1 MNELVNINNYEEF
14 KSALDIE
21 LKNQAEG
28 FVRTGYLLK
37 KARDTEILKE
47 SGYTSVAE
55 FAKAEY
61 GLNKDTV
68 SRYIAINDRYAVD
81 GYSDKLQEKYQGY
94 GIAKLQEMLT
104 LSDDVVDMLSPEL
117 SRREIQDVKREIAEE
132 EKISDIEVMIEQQ
145 EVDEKDKTILQRVM
159 YQYFYENREKFVEL
173 SEVIEGKLEADAAV
187 NKILDVIIPAGIGP
201 VFVRIKGMGKMM
213 LSFHNADHDIEMLN
227 VRNREKEIVTWQ
239 KLIETIK
246 LPFPA
251 TKEAWEHLY
260 DEPYEVKK
268 EEKEEPVK
276 KIQPAPEKVEVEE
289 ETKGEKNE
297 EGFAKFGRTAES
309 TADALVEF
317 GKRAREKSEVAPV
330 QPTHST
336 ECDTEIIDNKE
347 PIMNEPVTPD
357 TEAEESTD
365 AAVEKVQAEIVT
377 DPRKEEVKGL
387 VRELSNSVNEERY
400 TETISIAHTI
410 ASKVAQILVIERN
423 REDNNY

>member
-1 MNELVNINNYEEF
+1 MNELININTYNEF
-14 KSALDIE
+14 KSALDTE
-21 LKNQAEG
+21 LQNQAEG

-37 KARDTEILKE
+37 KARDTEILRE

-61 GLNKDTV
+61 GLSKDIV

-81 GYSDKLQEKYQGY
+81 GYSDQLQEKYQGY

-117 SRREIQDVKREIAEE
+117 SRREIQDVKKEIAEE

-145 EVDEKDKTILQRVM
+145 EVVAKDKTILQRVM
-159 YQYFYENREKFVEL
+159 YQYFYENRDKFIEL
-173 SEVIEGKLEADAAV
+173 SEVIEGNLETDAAV
-187 NKILDVIIPAGIGP
+187 NRILDVIIPAGIGP
-201 VFVRIKGMGKMM
+201 IFVRIKGMGKMM

-227 VRNREKEIVTWQ
+227 VRNGDKETVTWQ

-260 DEPYEVKK
+260 DEPYEIKK
-268 EEKEEPVK
+268 EEKEEPVE

-289 ETKGEKNE
+289 ETKEEKNE

-330 QPTHST
+330 QQEEEQPVM
-336 ECDTEIIDNKE
+336 KE
-347 PIMNEPVTPD
+347 PVED
-357 TEAEESTD
+357 EEKVETT
-365 AAVEKVQAEIVT
+365 AAVEKVEAEVVA

-387 VRELSNSVNEERY
+387 VRELSDSVNEERY
-400 TETISIAHTI
+400 SETISIAHTI

-423 REDNNY
+423 KEDSNY

>member
-1 MNELVNINNYEEF
+1 MQELMRIDTYTEL
-14 KSALDIE
+14 KSALDTE

-37 KARDTEILKE
+37 KARDTEILRE

-104 LSDDVVDMLSPEL
+104 LSDDVVDLLSPEM
-117 SRREIQDVKREIAEE
+117 SKREIQDVKREIAEE

-145 EVDEKDKTILQRVM
+145 EAGSQDKTILQRVM
-159 YQYFYENREKFVEL
+159 YQYFYYQREKFIEL
-173 SEVIEGKLEADAAV
+173 AEVIEGKIEGDAAV
-187 NKILDVIIPAGIGP
+187 NKILDAIIPSGIGP
-201 VFVRIKGMGKMM
+201 IFVRIKGVGKMM
-213 LSFHNADHDIEMLN
+213 LSFHNADNDIEMLN
-227 VRNREKEIVTWQ
+227 VRSGEQETVTWDR
-239 KLIETIK
+239 LIETIK

-251 TKEAWEHLY
+251 TKESWEHLY
-260 DEPYEVKK
+260 DEEF
-268 EEKEEPVK
+268 
-276 KIQPAPEKVEVEE
+276 EKVESVNQTEPEQIKEE
-289 ETKGEKNE
+289 SKQTEVKETLTEHKEPEMIETQEIKG
-297 EGFAKFGRTAES
+297 
-309 TADALVEF
+309 
-317 GKRAREKSEVAPV
+317 VAPV

-336 ECDTEIIDNKE
+336 ERDMEIIDNKE

-365 AAVEKVQAEIVT
+365 AAVEKVEAEIVT

-387 VRELSNSVNEERY
+387 VRELSDSVNEERY
-400 TETISIAHTI
+400 SETISIAHTI

-423 REDNNY
+423 KENSNY

>member
-1 MNELVNINNYEEF
+1 MQELMRIDTYTEF
-14 KSALDIE
+14 KSALDTE

-37 KARDTEILKE
+37 KARDTEILRE

-104 LSDDVVDMLSPEL
+104 LSDDVVDLLSPEM
-117 SRREIQDVKREIAEE
+117 SKREIQDVKREIAEE

-145 EVDEKDKTILQRVM
+145 EAGSQDKTILQRVM
-159 YQYFYENREKFVEL
+159 YQYFYYQREKFIEL
-173 SEVIEGKLEADAAV
+173 AEVIEGKIEGDAAV
-187 NKILDVIIPAGIGP
+187 NKILDAIIPSGIGP
-201 VFVRIKGMGKMM
+201 IFLRIKGVGKMM
-213 LSFHNADHDIEMLN
+213 LSFHNADNDIEMLN
-227 VRNREKEIVTWQ
+227 VRSGEQETVTWDR
-239 KLIETIK
+239 LIETIK

-251 TKEAWEHLY
+251 TKESWEHLY
-260 DEPYEVKK
+260 DEEF
-268 EEKEEPVK
+268 
-276 KIQPAPEKVEVEE
+276 EKVESVNQTEPEQIKEE
-289 ETKGEKNE
+289 SKQTEVKETLTEHKEPEMIETQEIKG
-297 EGFAKFGRTAES
+297 
-309 TADALVEF
+309 
-317 GKRAREKSEVAPV
+317 VAPV

-336 ECDTEIIDNKE
+336 ERDMEIIDNKE

-365 AAVEKVQAEIVT
+365 AAVEKVEAEIVT

-387 VRELSNSVNEERY
+387 VRELSDSVNEERY
-400 TETISIAHTI
+400 SETISIAHTI

-423 REDNNY
+423 KENSNY

>member
-1 MNELVNINNYEEF
+1 MNELVNINNYKEF
-14 KSALDIE
+14 KSALDVE

-37 KARDTEILKE
+37 KARDTEILRE

-61 GLNKDTV
+61 GLSKDIV

-104 LSDDVVDMLSPEL
+104 LSDDVVDLLSPEM
-117 SRREIQDVKREIAEE
+117 SKREIQDVKREIAEE

-145 EVDEKDKTILQRVM
+145 EAGSQDKTILQRVM
-159 YQYFYENREKFVEL
+159 YQYFYYQREKFIEL
-173 SEVIEGKLEADAAV
+173 AEVIEGKIEGDAAV
-187 NKILDVIIPAGIGP
+187 NKILDAIIPSGIGP
-201 VFVRIKGMGKMM
+201 IFVRIKGVGKMM
-213 LSFHNADHDIEMLN
+213 LSFHNADNDIEMLN
-227 VRNREKEIVTWQ
+227 VRSGEQETVTWDR
-239 KLIETIK
+239 LIETIK

-251 TKEAWEHLY
+251 TKESWEHLY
-260 DEPYEVKK
+260 DEEF
-268 EEKEEPVK
+268 
-276 KIQPAPEKVEVEE
+276 EKVESVNQTEPEQIKEE
-289 ETKGEKNE
+289 SKQTEVKETLTEHKEPEMIETQEIKG
-297 EGFAKFGRTAES
+297 
-309 TADALVEF
+309 
-317 GKRAREKSEVAPV
+317 VAPV

-336 ECDTEIIDNKE
+336 ERDMEIIDNKE

-365 AAVEKVQAEIVT
+365 AAVEKVEAEIVT

-387 VRELSNSVNEERY
+387 VRELSDSVNEERY
-400 TETISIAHTI
+400 SETISIAHTI

-423 REDNNY
+423 KENSNY

>member
-1 MNELVNINNYEEF
+1 MNELININTYNEF
-14 KSALDIE
+14 KSALDTE
-21 LKNQAEG
+21 LQNQAEG

-37 KARDTEILKE
+37 KARDTEILRE

-61 GLNKDTV
+61 GLSKDIV

-81 GYSDKLQEKYQGY
+81 GYSDQLQEKYQGY

-117 SRREIQDVKREIAEE
+117 SRREIQDVKKEIAEE

-145 EVDEKDKTILQRVM
+145 EVVTKDKTILQRVM
-159 YQYFYENREKFVEL
+159 YQYFYENRDKFIEL
-173 SEVIEGKLEADAAV
+173 SEVIEGNLETDAAV
-187 NKILDVIIPAGIGP
+187 NRILDVIIPAGIGP
-201 VFVRIKGMGKMM
+201 IFVRIKGMGKMM

-227 VRNREKEIVTWQ
+227 VRNGDKETVTWQ

-260 DEPYEVKK
+260 DESYEVKK
-268 EEKEEPVK
+268 EEPVE

-289 ETKGEKNE
+289 ETKEEKNE

-317 GKRAREKSEVAPV
+317 GKRAREKSEVVPV
-330 QPTHST
+330 QQEEEQPVM
-336 ECDTEIIDNKE
+336 KE
-347 PIMNEPVTPD
+347 PIED
-357 TEAEESTD
+357 EEKVETT
-365 AAVEKVQAEIVT
+365 AAVEKVEAEVVA

-387 VRELSNSVNEERY
+387 VRELSDSVNEERY
-400 TETISIAHTI
+400 SETISIAHTI

-423 REDNNY
+423 KEDSNY

>member
-1 MNELVNINNYEEF
+1 MQELTTIDTYREF

-145 EVDEKDKTILQRVM
+145 EADSQDKTILQRVM
-159 YQYFYENREKFVEL
+159 YQYFYDKREKFIEL
-173 SEVIEGKLEADAAV
+173 ADVIEGKIEGDTAV
-187 NKILDVIIPAGIGP
+187 NKILDAIIPAGIGP
-201 VFVRIKGMGKMM
+201 IFVRIKGVGKMM
-213 LSFHNADHDIEMLN
+213 LSFHNADNDIEMLN
-227 VRNREKEIVTWQ
+227 VRSGEQETVTWNR
-239 KLIETIK
+239 LIETIK

-251 TKEAWEHLY
+251 TKESWEHLY
-260 DEPYEVKK
+260 DEEFEKTEPINHEPKQVNQT
-268 EEKEEPVK
+268 EPEQVKEEPKQTEVK
-276 KIQPAPEKVEVEE
+276 
-289 ETKGEKNE
+289 ETLTEHKE
-297 EGFAKFGRTAES
+297 AEMI
-309 TADALVEF
+309 EIP
-317 GKRAREKSEVAPV
+317 EVAPV
-330 QPTHST
+330 QPTHSA
-336 ECDTEIIDNKE
+336 ECNTEIIDNKE
-347 PIMNEPVTPD
+347 PMMNEPITPD
-357 TEAEESTD
+357 TEAEESD
-365 AAVEKVQAEIVT
+365 AAVEKVEAEIVS

-387 VRELSNSVNEERY
+387 VRELSDSVNEERY
-400 TETISIAHTI
+400 SETISIAHTI

-423 REDNNY
+423 KEDSNY

>member
-1 MNELVNINNYEEF
+1 MNELININTYNEF
-14 KSALDIE
+14 KSALDTE

-37 KARDTEILKE
+37 KARDTEILRE

-61 GLNKDTV
+61 GLSKDIV

-81 GYSDKLQEKYQGY
+81 GYSDQLQEKYQGY

-117 SRREIQDVKREIAEE
+117 SRREIQDVKKEIAEE

-145 EVDEKDKTILQRVM
+145 EVVAKDKTILQRVM
-159 YQYFYENREKFVEL
+159 YQYFYENRDKFIEL
-173 SEVIEGKLEADAAV
+173 SEVIEGNLETDAAV
-187 NKILDVIIPAGIGP
+187 NRILDVIIPAGIGP
-201 VFVRIKGMGKMM
+201 IFVRIKGMGKMM

-227 VRNREKEIVTWQ
+227 VRNGDKETVTWQ

-260 DEPYEVKK
+260 DESYEVKK
-268 EEKEEPVK
+268 EEPVE

-289 ETKGEKNE
+289 ETKEEKNE

-330 QPTHST
+330 QQEEEQPVM
-336 ECDTEIIDNKE
+336 KE
-347 PIMNEPVTPD
+347 PIED
-357 TEAEESTD
+357 EEKVETT
-365 AAVEKVQAEIVT
+365 AAVEKVEAEVVA

-387 VRELSNSVNEERY
+387 VRELSDSVNEERY
-400 TETISIAHTI
+400 SETISIAHTI

-423 REDNNY
+423 KEDSNY

>member
-1 MNELVNINNYEEF
+1 MQELMRIDTYTEL
-14 KSALDIE
+14 KSALDTE

-37 KARDTEILKE
+37 KARDTEILRE

-104 LSDDVVDMLSPEL
+104 LSDDVVDLLSPEM
-117 SRREIQDVKREIAEE
+117 SKREIQDVKREIAEE

-145 EVDEKDKTILQRVM
+145 EAGSQDKTILQRVM
-159 YQYFYENREKFVEL
+159 YQYFYYQREKFIEL
-173 SEVIEGKLEADAAV
+173 AEVIEGKIEGDAAV
-187 NKILDVIIPAGIGP
+187 NKILDAIIPSGIGP
-201 VFVRIKGMGKMM
+201 IFVRIKGVGKMM
-213 LSFHNADHDIEMLN
+213 LSFHNADNDIEMLN
-227 VRNREKEIVTWQ
+227 VRSGEQETVTWDR
-239 KLIETIK
+239 LIETIK
-246 LPFPA
+246 LPFQA
-251 TKEAWEHLY
+251 TKESWEHLY
-260 DEPYEVKK
+260 DEEF
-268 EEKEEPVK
+268 
-276 KIQPAPEKVEVEE
+276 EKVESVNQTEPEQIKEE
-289 ETKGEKNE
+289 SKQTEVKETLTEHKEPEMIETQEIKG
-297 EGFAKFGRTAES
+297 
-309 TADALVEF
+309 
-317 GKRAREKSEVAPV
+317 VAPV

-336 ECDTEIIDNKE
+336 ERDMEIIDNKE

-365 AAVEKVQAEIVT
+365 AAVEKVEAEIVT

-387 VRELSNSVNEERY
+387 VRELSDSVNEERY
-400 TETISIAHTI
+400 SETISIAHTI

-423 REDNNY
+423 KENSNY

>member
-1 MNELVNINNYEEF
+1 MNELININTYNEF
-14 KSALDIE
+14 KSALDTE
-21 LKNQAEG
+21 LQNQAEG

-37 KARDTEILKE
+37 KARDTEILRE

-61 GLNKDTV
+61 GLSKDIV

-81 GYSDKLQEKYQGY
+81 GYSDQLQEKYQGY

-117 SRREIQDVKREIAEE
+117 SRREIQDVKKEIAEE

-145 EVDEKDKTILQRVM
+145 EAGSQDKTLLQRVM
-159 YQYFYENREKFVEL
+159 YQFFYDKREKFIEL
-173 SEVIEGKLEADAAV
+173 ADVIEGQVEGDAAV
-187 NKILDVIIPAGIGP
+187 NKILDAIIPSGIGP
-201 VFVRIKGMGKMM
+201 IFVRIKGVGKMM
-213 LSFHNADHDIEMLN
+213 LSFHNADNDIEMLN
-227 VRNREKEIVTWQ
+227 VRSGEQETVTWQ
-239 KLIETIK
+239 RLIETIK

-251 TKEAWEHLY
+251 TTEAWEHLY

-268 EEKEEPVK
+268 EEKEEPAE

-289 ETKGEKNE
+289 ETKEEKNE
-297 EGFAKFGRTAES
+297 DGFAKFGNTAES

-330 QPTHST
+330 QQEEEQPVM
-336 ECDTEIIDNKE
+336 KE
-347 PIMNEPVTPD
+347 PVED
-357 TEAEESTD
+357 EEKVETT
-365 AAVEKVQAEIVT
+365 AAVEKVEAEVVA

-387 VRELSNSVNEERY
+387 VRELSDSVNEERY
-400 TETISIAHTI
+400 SETISIAHTI

-423 REDNNY
+423 KEDSNY

>member
-1 MNELVNINNYEEF
+1 MQELTTIDTYREF

-145 EVDEKDKTILQRVM
+145 EADSQDKTILQRVM
-159 YQYFYENREKFVEL
+159 YQYFYDKREKFIEL
-173 SEVIEGKLEADAAV
+173 ADVIEGKIEGDTAV
-187 NKILDVIIPAGIGP
+187 NKILDAIIPAGIGP
-201 VFVRIKGMGKMM
+201 IFVRIKGVGKMM
-213 LSFHNADHDIEMLN
+213 LSFHNADNDIEMLN
-227 VRNREKEIVTWQ
+227 VRSGEQETVTWNR
-239 KLIETIK
+239 LIETIK

-251 TKEAWEHLY
+251 TKESWEHLY
-260 DEPYEVKK
+260 DEEFEKTEPINHEPKQVNQT
-268 EEKEEPVK
+268 EPEQVKEEPKQTEVK
-276 KIQPAPEKVEVEE
+276 
-289 ETKGEKNE
+289 ETLTEHKE
-297 EGFAKFGRTAES
+297 AKMIEIP
-309 TADALVEF
+309 
-317 GKRAREKSEVAPV
+317 EVAPV

-336 ECDTEIIDNKE
+336 ERDMEIIDNKE
-347 PIMNEPVTPD
+347 PMMNEPVTSD
-357 TEAEESTD
+357 TEVKESTD

-387 VRELSNSVNEERY
+387 VRELSDSVNNERY

-423 REDNNY
+423 KEDNNY

>member
-1 MNELVNINNYEEF
+1 MNELININTYNEF
-14 KSALDIE
+14 KSALDTE

-37 KARDTEILKE
+37 KARDTEILRE

-61 GLNKDTV
+61 GLSKDIV

-104 LSDDVVDMLSPEL
+104 LSDDVVDLLSPEM
-117 SRREIQDVKREIAEE
+117 SKREIQDVKREIADE
-132 EKISDIEVMIEQQ
+132 EKISDIEVLIEQQ
-145 EVDEKDKTILQRVM
+145 EAGSQDKTILQRVM
-159 YQYFYENREKFVEL
+159 YQYFYDQREKFIEL
-173 SEVIEGKLEADAAV
+173 AEVIEGKIEGDAAV
-187 NKILDVIIPAGIGP
+187 NKILDAIIPSGIGP
-201 VFVRIKGMGKMM
+201 IFVRIKGVGKMM
-213 LSFHNADHDIEMLN
+213 LSFHNADNDIEMLN
-227 VRNREKEIVTWQ
+227 VRSGEQETVTWNR
-239 KLIETIK
+239 LIETIK

-251 TKEAWEHLY
+251 TKESWEHLY
-260 DEPYEVKK
+260 DEAFEKVEPIKQETETVNQT
-268 EEKEEPVK
+268 EPEQIKEEPKKTEVK
-276 KIQPAPEKVEVEE
+276 ETLTEHKEPEMI
-289 ETKGEKNE
+289 ETQEIKG
-297 EGFAKFGRTAES
+297 
-309 TADALVEF
+309 
-317 GKRAREKSEVAPV
+317 VAPV

-336 ECDTEIIDNKE
+336 ERDMEIIDNKE

-365 AAVEKVQAEIVT
+365 AAVEKVEAEIVT

-387 VRELSNSVNEERY
+387 VRELSDSVNEERY
-400 TETISIAHTI
+400 SETISIAHTI

-423 REDNNY
+423 KENSNY

>member
-1 MNELVNINNYEEF
+1 MQELTTIDTYREF

-61 GLNKDTV
+61 GLSKDIV

-81 GYSDKLQEKYQGY
+81 GYSDQLQEKYQGY

-104 LSDDVVDMLSPEL
+104 LSDDVVDLLSPEM
-117 SRREIQDVKREIAEE
+117 SKREIQDVKREIAEE

-145 EVDEKDKTILQRVM
+145 EVVAKDKTILQRVM
-159 YQYFYENREKFVEL
+159 YQYFYENRDKFIEL
-173 SEVIEGKLEADAAV
+173 SEVIEGNLETDAAV
-187 NKILDVIIPAGIGP
+187 NRILDVIIPAGIGP
-201 VFVRIKGMGKMM
+201 IFVRIKGMGKMM

-227 VRNREKEIVTWQ
+227 VRNGDKETVTWQ

-260 DEPYEVKK
+260 DEPYEIKK
-268 EEKEEPVK
+268 EEKEEPVE

-289 ETKGEKNE
+289 ETKEEKNE

-330 QPTHST
+330 QQEEEQPVM
-336 ECDTEIIDNKE
+336 KE
-347 PIMNEPVTPD
+347 PIED
-357 TEAEESTD
+357 EEKVETT
-365 AAVEKVQAEIVT
+365 AAVEKVEAEVVA

-387 VRELSNSVNEERY
+387 VRELSDSVNEERY
-400 TETISIAHTI
+400 SETISIAHTI

-423 REDNNY
+423 KEDSNY

>member
-1 MNELVNINNYEEF
+1 MQELMRIDTYTEL
-14 KSALDIE
+14 KSALDTE

-37 KARDTEILKE
+37 KARDTEILRE

-104 LSDDVVDMLSPEL
+104 LSDDVVDLLSPEM
-117 SRREIQDVKREIAEE
+117 SKREIQDVKREIAEE

-145 EVDEKDKTILQRVM
+145 EAGSQDKTILQRVM
-159 YQYFYENREKFVEL
+159 YQYFYYQREKFIEL
-173 SEVIEGKLEADAAV
+173 AEVIEGKIEGDPAV
-187 NKILDVIIPAGIGP
+187 NKILDAIIPSGIGP
-201 VFVRIKGMGKMM
+201 IFVRIKGVGKMM
-213 LSFHNADHDIEMLN
+213 LSFHNADNDIEMLN
-227 VRNREKEIVTWQ
+227 VRSGEQETVTWDR
-239 KLIETIK
+239 LIETIK

-251 TKEAWEHLY
+251 TKESWEHLY
-260 DEPYEVKK
+260 DEEF
-268 EEKEEPVK
+268 
-276 KIQPAPEKVEVEE
+276 EKVESVNQTEPEQIKEE
-289 ETKGEKNE
+289 SKQTEVKETLTEHKEPEMIETQEIKG
-297 EGFAKFGRTAES
+297 
-309 TADALVEF
+309 
-317 GKRAREKSEVAPV
+317 VAPV

-336 ECDTEIIDNKE
+336 ERDMEIIDNKE

-365 AAVEKVQAEIVT
+365 AAVEKVEAEIVT

-387 VRELSNSVNEERY
+387 VRELSDSVNEERY
-400 TETISIAHTI
+400 SETISIAHTI

-423 REDNNY
+423 KENSNY

>member
-1 MNELVNINNYEEF
+1 MQELTTIDTYREF

-61 GLNKDTV
+61 GLSKDIV

-81 GYSDKLQEKYQGY
+81 GYSDQLQEKYQGY

-104 LSDDVVDMLSPEL
+104 LSDDVVDLLSPEM
-117 SRREIQDVKREIAEE
+117 SKREIQDVKREIAEE

-145 EVDEKDKTILQRVM
+145 EVVAKDKTILQRVM
-159 YQYFYENREKFVEL
+159 YQYFYENRDKFIEL
-173 SEVIEGKLEADAAV
+173 SEVIEGNLETDAAV
-187 NKILDVIIPAGIGP
+187 NRILDVIIPAGIGP
-201 VFVRIKGMGKMM
+201 IFVRIKEMGKMM

-227 VRNREKEIVTWQ
+227 VRNGDKETVTWQ

-260 DEPYEVKK
+260 DEPYEIKK
-268 EEKEEPVK
+268 EEKEEPVE

-289 ETKGEKNE
+289 ETKEEKNE

-330 QPTHST
+330 QQEEEQPVM
-336 ECDTEIIDNKE
+336 KE
-347 PIMNEPVTPD
+347 PIED
-357 TEAEESTD
+357 EEKVETT
-365 AAVEKVQAEIVT
+365 AAVEKVEAEVVA

-387 VRELSNSVNEERY
+387 VRELSDSVNEERY
-400 TETISIAHTI
+400 SETISIAHTI

-423 REDNNY
+423 KEDSNY

>member
-1 MNELVNINNYEEF
+1 MQELMRIDTYTEF
-14 KSALDIE
+14 KSALDTE

-37 KARDTEILKE
+37 KARDTEILRE

-61 GLNKDTV
+61 GLSKDIV

-81 GYSDKLQEKYQGY
+81 GYSDQLQEKYQGY

-104 LSDDVVDMLSPEL
+104 LSDGVVDLLSPEM
-117 SRREIQDVKREIAEE
+117 SKREIQDVKREIAEE

-145 EVDEKDKTILQRVM
+145 EAGSQDKTILQRVM
-159 YQYFYENREKFVEL
+159 YQYFYDQREKFIEL
-173 SEVIEGKLEADAAV
+173 AEVIEGKIEGDAAV
-187 NKILDVIIPAGIGP
+187 NKILDAIIPSGIGP
-201 VFVRIKGMGKMM
+201 IFVRIKGVGKMM
-213 LSFHNADHDIEMLN
+213 LSFHNADNDIEMLN
-227 VRNREKEIVTWQ
+227 VRSGEQETVTWDR
-239 KLIETIK
+239 LIETIK

-251 TKEAWEHLY
+251 TKESWEHLY
-260 DEPYEVKK
+260 DEEF
-268 EEKEEPVK
+268 
-276 KIQPAPEKVEVEE
+276 EKVESVNQTEPEQIKEE
-289 ETKGEKNE
+289 SKQTEVKETLTEHKEPEMIETQEIKG
-297 EGFAKFGRTAES
+297 
-309 TADALVEF
+309 
-317 GKRAREKSEVAPV
+317 VAPV

-336 ECDTEIIDNKE
+336 ERDMEIIDNKE

-365 AAVEKVQAEIVT
+365 AAVEKVEAEIVT